1 MFDKLEKHNNKKF
14 AYVVNRRI
22 GAIKNAV
29 LSFFTTKKE
38 EKTSLFGNSYLLS
51 TKK

>member
-29 LSFFTTKKE
+29 LSFFNVNKGE
-38 EKTSLFGNSYLLS
+38 EKYNFNNYYYFS

>member
-14 AYVVNRRI
+14 AYVVKRRI

-38 EKTSLFGNSYLLS
+38 EKTSIFGGNYLLS